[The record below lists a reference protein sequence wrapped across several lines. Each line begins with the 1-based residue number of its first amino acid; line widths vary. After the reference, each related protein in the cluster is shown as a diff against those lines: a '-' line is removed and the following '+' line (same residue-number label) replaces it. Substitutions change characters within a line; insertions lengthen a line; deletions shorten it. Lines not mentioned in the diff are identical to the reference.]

1 MPLINFSG
9 SESNRTSVSS
19 LLSISSFTGRS
30 TYNLNKQS
38 TLDKLDSFRKSSMDI
53 SSSSA
58 KNMKNFI
65 SGVVTPRLVRK
76 PQHSA
81 SSDTLK
87 SESTENM
94 SQVIIFQR
102 IVFYYVVDIAGQ
114 NNTYSHII
122 L

>member
-1 MPLINFSG
+1 MFVNTKKSKVLFDLIPVTNFLG

-19 LLSISSFTGRS
+19 LLSMSSLTGRS

-38 TLDKLDSFRKSSMDI
+38 SLDKFDSFRKSSLDI

-65 SGVVTPRLVRK
+65 SGVVTPRLLRK
-76 PQHSA
+76 SQHSS

-94 SQVIIFQR
+94 SQVIQF
-102 IVFYYVVDIAGQ
+102 
-114 NNTYSHII
+114 NK
-122 L
+122 

>member
-1 MPLINFSG
+1 MLNRYLITRKKSKVIFDSDASNDFLG

-19 LLSISSFTGRS
+19 LLSMSSWTGRS

-38 TLDKLDSFRKSSMDI
+38 SLDQLDSFRKSSMDI

-65 SGVVTPRLVRK
+65 SGVMTPRLLRK
-76 PQHSA
+76 TQHST

-94 SQVIIFQR
+94 SQVI
-102 IVFYYVVDIAGQ
+102 
-114 NNTYSHII
+114 N
-122 L
+122 

>member
-76 PQHSA
+76 SQHSA

-94 SQVIIFQR
+94 SQVIIFNELFS
-102 IVFYYVVDIAGQ
+102 I
-114 NNTYSHII
+114 T
-122 L
+122 